1 MISCRPNLCL
11 LGYDIKAVGAL
22 AISSEQTVLTF
33 CFSRL
38 CYTMLAVITK
48 KAAALG
54 ALSLSRRAF
63 SSAFP
68 SERLISASAAKSLL
82 GSDKIKFVDVR
93 APELYSKGHIPDA
106 VNINE
111 IFTYLATSD
120 PQGTL
125 ALKTTFETLFQDAGI
140 NGNEHVITY
149 EDCLNT
155 MYGGSCRGFYLLK
168 LLGHPSVSVLHGGMQ
183 SWLKHGYPTSTV
195 TPSITKGTFKASWS
209 SEMWR
214 SKDDVMKVLKQKNA
228 ILLDTRDVDEWKAG
242 SSSPYGIDFAPRKG
256 RIPGA
261 IHMLWH
267 DFMEAKE
274 DRQVYFRKP
283 QDVRERCAAKGL
295 TPDKNIIIYCF
306 KGSRS
311 SNTYIALKEAGFNN
325 ISNYFGSW
333 NEWSRDHSLEIDSS
347 RLD

>member
-1 MISCRPNLCL
+1 
-11 LGYDIKAVGAL
+11 
-22 AISSEQTVLTF
+22 
-33 CFSRL
+33 
-38 CYTMLAVITK
+38 MLAVITK
-48 KAAALG
+48 KAAVLG

-82 GSDKIKFVDVR
+82 GTDKIKFVDVR

-120 PQGTL
+120 PHGTQ
-125 ALKTTFETLFQDAGI
+125 ALKNTFETLFQDAGI

-168 LLGHPSVSVLHGGMQ
+168 LLGHPNVSVLNGGMQ
-183 SWLKHGYPTSTV
+183 SWIKHGYPTSTT
-195 TPSITKGTFKASWS
+195 TPSTTKGTFKASWS

-214 SKDDVMKVLKQKNA
+214 SKDDVMKVLKEKNA
-228 ILLDTRDVDEWKAG
+228 ILLDTRDVNEWKAG

-261 IHMLWH
+261 IHMLWN

-274 DRQVYFRKP
+274 DGQVYFRKP
-283 QDVRERCAAKGL
+283 QDVRERCTAKGL

-347 RLD
+347 RLN

>member
-1 MISCRPNLCL
+1 
-11 LGYDIKAVGAL
+11 
-22 AISSEQTVLTF
+22 
-33 CFSRL
+33 
-38 CYTMLAVITK
+38 MLAVMTK

-54 ALSLSRRAF
+54 ARSLSRRAF

-68 SERLISASAAKSLL
+68 SERVISASAARSLL
-82 GSDKIKFVDVR
+82 GNDKIKFVDVR
-93 APELYSKGHIPDA
+93 APEQYSKGHIPDA

-111 IFTYLATSD
+111 LFTYLATSD
-120 PQGTL
+120 PQGAQTL
-125 ALKTTFETLFQDAGI
+125 KNTFEKLFQEAGI

-168 LLGHPSVSVLHGGMQ
+168 LLGHPSVSVLNGGMQ
-183 SWLKHGYPTSTV
+183 SWCKNGYPISTI
-195 TPSITKGTFKASWS
+195 TPSVTKGTFMASWC

-214 SKDDVMKVLKQKNA
+214 SKDDVMEVLEEKNT
-228 ILLDTRDVDEWKAG
+228 ILLHTRDIDEWKAG

-267 DFMEAKE
+267 EFMEAKE
-274 DRQVYFRKP
+274 DGQVYFREP
-283 QDVRERCAAKGL
+283 QDVRERCAANGVM
-295 TPDKNIIIYCF
+295 PDKNIIIYCF

-333 NEWSRDHSLEIDSS
+333 NEWSRDHSLVIDSS

>member
-1 MISCRPNLCL
+1 
-11 LGYDIKAVGAL
+11 
-22 AISSEQTVLTF
+22 
-33 CFSRL
+33 
-38 CYTMLAVITK
+38 MLAVITK

-68 SERLISASAAKSLL
+68 SERLISASAAKTLL
-82 GSDKIKFVDVR
+82 GTDKIKFVDVR

-120 PQGTL
+120 PQGTQ
-125 ALKTTFETLFQDAGI
+125 ALKNTFETLFQDAGI

-168 LLGHPSVSVLHGGMQ
+168 LLGHPNVSVLNGGMQ
-183 SWLKHGYPTSTV
+183 SWIKHGYPTSTT
-195 TPSITKGTFKASWS
+195 TPSTTKGTFKASWS

-214 SKDDVMKVLKQKNA
+214 SKDDVMKVLKEKNA

-261 IHMLWH
+261 IHMLWN

-274 DRQVYFRKP
+274 DGQVYFRKP
-283 QDVRERCAAKGL
+283 QDVRESCTAKGL

>member
-1 MISCRPNLCL
+1 
-11 LGYDIKAVGAL
+11 
-22 AISSEQTVLTF
+22 
-33 CFSRL
+33 
-38 CYTMLAVITK
+38 MLAVITK

-68 SERLISASAAKSLL
+68 SERLISASAAKTLL
-82 GSDKIKFVDVR
+82 GTDKIKFVDVR

-120 PQGTL
+120 PQGTQ
-125 ALKTTFETLFQDAGI
+125 ALKNTFETLFQDAGI

-168 LLGHPSVSVLHGGMQ
+168 LLGHPSVSVLNGGMQ
-183 SWLKHGYPTSTV
+183 SWIKHGYPTSTT
-195 TPSITKGTFKASWS
+195 TPSTTKGTFKASWS

-214 SKDDVMKVLKQKNA
+214 SKDDVMKVLKEKNA

-261 IHMLWH
+261 IHMLWN

-274 DRQVYFRKP
+274 DGQVYFRKP
-283 QDVRERCAAKGL
+283 QDVRERCTAKGL
-295 TPDKNIIIYCF
+295 MPDKNIIIYCF